1 MATEHPTTSRRSI
14 LVASTAATLASPAG
28 GRSRPRGSFLSPDP
42 VYAGIERY
50 GQAYEAQGTA
60 CNRTDNVMMAAIAA
74 GVRWRDCSGFA
85 EAEEAAQE
93 AAGRADCAALSEPAT
108 TAPTTIAG
116 VAALARYVADFCE
129 PDGIEG
135 ETAITA
141 LGTIAD
147 ALPALMGKGPARV

>member
-1 MATEHPTTSRRSI
+1 
-14 LVASTAATLASPAG
+14 
-28 GRSRPRGSFLSPDP
+28 
-42 VYAGIERY
+42 
-50 GQAYEAQGTA
+50 
-60 CNRTDNVMMAAIAA
+60 MMAAIAA

-93 AAGRADCAALSEPAT
+93 AAGWADCAALSEPAT

>member
-1 MATEHPTTSRRSI
+1 
-14 LVASTAATLASPAG
+14 
-28 GRSRPRGSFLSPDP
+28 
-42 VYAGIERY
+42 
-50 GQAYEAQGTA
+50 
-60 CNRTDNVMMAAIAA
+60 MMAAITA

-93 AAGRADCAALSEPAT
+93 AAGHADCTALSEPAT
-108 TAPTTIAG
+108 TAPTTIAD

-129 PDGIEG
+129 PDGIKG

-147 ALPALMGKGPARV
+147 ALPALMSKGPARV